1 MMQIKRRDRLIDLTS
16 YLLGHPNQ
24 SVTLKS
30 FMNRYHCAKSSLSK
44 DVTIIKHNFA
54 ARGIG
59 KVKTQVGAIGG
70 VTYFPIV
77 NRQRAQNIIETLI
90 RKLNRSNRKLP
101 GGYVYM
107 SDLLS
112 QPYLLEQIG
121 KVIAT
126 YYIHDS
132 VDIVMTMSGKGII
145 AASVARALGTPFIS
159 ARHHSRISDG
169 ATINVS
175 YFSAYS
181 HQFHNLV
188 LPQRSLSSGA
198 NVLIV
203 DDYLKGGSTIKGMIN
218 LIKAFRCHL
227 SGVAILADGNNGHPN
242 FDIDYLSLIRFKP
255 FGQQIRAEVGNLF
268 NNSLAK

>member
-1 MMQIKRRDRLIDLTS
+1 MQIKRRDRLIDLTS
-16 YLLGHPNQ
+16 YLLEHPNHP
-24 SVTLKS
+24 VTLKS
-30 FMNRYHCAKSSLSK
+30 FMNHYHCAKSSLSK
-44 DVTIIKHNFA
+44 DVAIIKRNFV
-54 ARGIG
+54 ARGVG

-77 NRQRAQNIIETLI
+77 SRSRAQGIVKMLI
-90 RKLNRSNRKLP
+90 AKLNRSHRKLP

-126 YYIHDS
+126 YYLHRS
-132 VDIVMTMSGKGII
+132 VDMVMTMSGKGII
-145 AASVARALGTPFIS
+145 ASSVAKALGTPFIS
-159 ARHHSRISDG
+159 ARHHSKISDG

-175 YFSAYS
+175 YFSVYS

-188 LPQRSLSSGA
+188 LPQRSLSHGT

-203 DDYLKGGSTIKGMIN
+203 DDYLKGGSTINGMIN

-227 SGVAILADGNNGHPN
+227 SGVAVLADGSNGHPN
-242 FDIDYLSLIRFKP
+242 FQANYLSLIRFQSS
-255 FGQQIRAEVGNLF
+255 GNQIKAESGNLF
-268 NNSLAK
+268 KRR